1 MRVLVWAGMLLLL
14 SVVGSVTGLAGM
26 IGMPIGADLL
36 AALLA
41 LGAIVG
47 VMGVA
52 LVVVPEPRPAPARMV

>member
-1 MRVLVWAGMLLLL
+1 MLLLL

-36 AALLA
+36 AAILA
-41 LGAIVG
+41 LAAVVG

-52 LVVVPEPRPAPARMV
+52 LVVVPEARLDPARMV